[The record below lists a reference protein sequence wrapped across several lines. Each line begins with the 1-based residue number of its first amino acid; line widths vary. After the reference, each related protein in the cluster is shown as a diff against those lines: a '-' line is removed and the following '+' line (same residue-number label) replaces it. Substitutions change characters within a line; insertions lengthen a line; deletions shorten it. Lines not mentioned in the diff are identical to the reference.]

1 MIATLP
7 RARVGKS
14 FSSSLNRVIHK
25 FIAKPRPGRRCAR
38 NWMASGFIF
47 GACKSDYAPWI
58 GGFVAVLGRLNAII
72 SLFSG
77 RITEGE

>member
-1 MIATLP
+1 
-7 RARVGKS
+7 
-14 FSSSLNRVIHK
+14 
-25 FIAKPRPGRRCAR
+25 
-38 NWMASGFIF
+38 MASGFIF

-58 GGFVAVLGRLNAII
+58 GGFVAVFGRLNAII